1 MVAKFV
7 VFLLGAL
14 FSLSLYCET
23 VEGPVYDVRPA
34 LCGITSSQPLADH
47 YQEILE
53 FMNLPADTNY
63 TDFSKIISKRC
74 IESQWMPPR
83 FAAAYILNTS
93 PWIET
98 KVLRRR
104 ALILNESMAAL
115 YYSPLLGTHCGID
128 DGPPIIC
135 RWVGPSTQIT
145 RETPTDLP
153 MPSKLFPCHAI
164 NEFDSLH

>member
-1 MVAKFV
+1 MVAKLA

-14 FSLSLYCET
+14 LSASLYCDT
-23 VEGPVYDVRPA
+23 VEGPIYDVRPA
-34 LCGITSSQPLADH
+34 LCGVTSGQPFFDH
-47 YQEILE
+47 YDEMLE
-53 FMNLPADTNY
+53 FMGLPANTSYAN
-63 TDFSKIISKRC
+63 FGNVVSNRC
-74 IESQWMPPR
+74 RESQWMPPR

-115 YYSPLLGTHCGID
+115 YYSPLCGTHCAID
-128 DGPPIIC
+128 DGPPKIC
-135 RWVGPSTQIT
+135 RWVGPLSQIT

-153 MPSKLFPCHAI
+153 LPSEMFPCHAI
-164 NEFDSLH
+164 NEFDCFH